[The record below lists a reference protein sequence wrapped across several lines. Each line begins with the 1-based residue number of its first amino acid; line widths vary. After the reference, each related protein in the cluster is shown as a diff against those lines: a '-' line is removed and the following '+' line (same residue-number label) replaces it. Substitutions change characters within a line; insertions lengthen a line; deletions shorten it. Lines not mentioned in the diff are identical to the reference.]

1 MSSPCNLPSNPLDI
15 YMLHSDI
22 ALSISREIIMTKIL
36 LGVRV
41 EPDMK
46 AALERAAKREKRTLT
61 AQVELILEEWLA
73 ARKKRSTK

>member
-1 MSSPCNLPSNPLDI
+1 
-15 YMLHSDI
+15 
-22 ALSISREIIMTKIL
+22 MTKIL

-46 AALERAAKREKRTLT
+46 AALEKAAKQEKRTLT

-73 ARKKRSTK
+73 ARKKRPAK